1 MVYYPMLVYL
11 FFKKGRYYIL
21 EENKTSAFSNGLL
34 WFGAGISI
42 AEILTGMLLAPLG
55 FFKGFAAILI
65 GHIIGGTV
73 MFLAGLIGGRTGMS
87 AMETVRISFGKQGA
101 LLFAGLNVI
110 QLIGWTAV
118 MVASAALAANTIA
131 GIGTSVWSIILGV
144 LIAVWVLLGLKNLG
158 KINIFVIAALFIL
171 TIVLS
176 VVIFQGNTTPQAHG
190 EISFGAAVELAV
202 AMPLSWLP
210 IISDYTRTAKK
221 PGLAT
226 AVSCTT
232 YFIASSWMF
241 LIGMGAALLTGQD
254 DIAAIMV
261 GAGMGLTG
269 ILVVLLSTVTTTFLD
284 AFSAGVSGKSLFP
297 NVSEKTLALIATAL
311 GVILAIFAAA
321 DQFQDF
327 LYLIGSVFAP
337 MTAIL
342 ISDYFVLHRDHSSES
357 VNWLNIILWIIGFGL
372 YRFLLDVDTPL
383 GITFPVIVIIMA
395 ASAVIHKVIGK

>member
-1 MVYYPMLVYL
+1 MISIQ
-11 FFKKGRYYIL
+11 KGWYHIVNER
-21 EENKTSAFSNGLL
+21 KTSVFSNGLL

-55 FFKGFAAILI
+55 FAKAFAAIIL
-65 GHIIGGTV
+65 GHLIGGTV
-73 MFLAGLIGGRTGMS
+73 MYLAGLIGGRTGGS
-87 AMETVRISFGKQGA
+87 TMETVRISFGTQGA
-101 LLFAGLNVI
+101 KLFAGLNVI
-110 QLIGWTAV
+110 QLVGWTAV

-131 GIGTSVWSIILGV
+131 AIGVSWWSLIIGAF
-144 LIAVWVLLGLKNLG
+144 IALWIVMGLKNLS
-158 KINIFVIAALFIL
+158 KVNVVVMAAMFIL

-176 VVIFQGNTTPQAHG
+176 LVVFKGGTPQVPAG
-190 EISFGAAVELAV
+190 DLTFGGAVELAV

-210 IISDYTRTAKK
+210 IISDYTRTAEK

-226 AVSCTT
+226 AASCGA

-241 LIGMGAALLTGQD
+241 LIGMGAALFTGQD

-261 GAGMGLTG
+261 QAGMGVAG

-284 AFSAGVSGKSLFP
+284 AFSAGVSCQSLVP
-297 NVSEKTLALIATAL
+297 KVSDKVLALIATVL
-311 GVILAIFAAA
+311 GVILAIFAAP

-342 ISDYFVLHRDHSSES
+342 LSDFFILRQDHTADS
-357 VNWLNIILWIIGFGL
+357 VNWLNLVLWVLGVIL
-372 YRFLLDVDTPL
+372 YRFLLNVDTPV
-383 GITFPVIVIIMA
+383 GITVPVVVILMVI
-395 ASAVIHKVIGK
+395 SALVHKVLNKA

>member
-1 MVYYPMLVYL
+1 MIYMQ
-11 FFKKGRYYIL
+11 KGWYHIVNER
-21 EENKTSAFSNGLL
+21 KTSVFSNGLL

-55 FFKGFAAILI
+55 FAKAFAAIIL
-65 GHIIGGTV
+65 GHLIGGTV
-73 MFLAGLIGGRTGMS
+73 MYLAGLIGGRTGGS
-87 AMETVRISFGKQGA
+87 AMETVSISFGTQGA
-101 LLFAGLNVI
+101 KLFAGLNVI
-110 QLIGWTAV
+110 QLVGWTAV

-131 GIGTSVWSIILGV
+131 AIGVSWWSLIIGAF
-144 LIAVWVLLGLKNLG
+144 IALWIVMGLKNLS
-158 KINIFVIAALFIL
+158 KVNVVVMAALFIL

-176 VVIFQGNTTPQAHG
+176 LVVFKGGTPQVPAG
-190 EISFGAAVELAV
+190 DLTFGGAVELAV

-210 IISDYTRTAKK
+210 IISDYTRTAEK

-226 AVSCTT
+226 AASCSA

-241 LIGMGAALLTGQD
+241 LIGMGAALFTGQD

-261 GAGMGLTG
+261 QAGMGVAG

-284 AFSAGVSGKSLFP
+284 AFSAGVSCQSLVP
-297 NVSEKTLALIATAL
+297 KVSDKVLALIATVL
-311 GVILAIFAAA
+311 GVILAIFAAP

-342 ISDYFVLHRDHSSES
+342 LSDFFILKQDHTADS
-357 VNWLNIILWIIGFGL
+357 VNWLNLVLWVLGVIL
-372 YRFLLDVDTPL
+372 YRFLLNVDTPV
-383 GITFPVIVIIMA
+383 GITVPVVVILMVI
-395 ASAVIHKVIGK
+395 SALVHKVLNKA

>member
-1 MVYYPMLVYL
+1 MQ
-11 FFKKGRYYIL
+11 KGWYHIVNER
-21 EENKTSAFSNGLL
+21 KTSVFSNGLL

-55 FFKGFAAILI
+55 FAKAFAAIIL
-65 GHIIGGTV
+65 GHLIGGTV
-73 MFLAGLIGGRTGMS
+73 MYLAGLIGGRTGGS
-87 AMETVRISFGKQGA
+87 AMETVRIPFGTQGA
-101 LLFAGLNVI
+101 KLFAGLNVI
-110 QLIGWTAV
+110 QLVGWTAV

-131 GIGTSVWSIILGV
+131 AIGVSWWSLIIGAF
-144 LIAVWVLLGLKNLG
+144 IALWIVMGLKNLS
-158 KINIFVIAALFIL
+158 KVNVVVMAALFIL

-176 VVIFQGNTTPQAHG
+176 LVVFKGGTPQVPAG
-190 EISFGAAVELAV
+190 DLTFGGAVELAV

-210 IISDYTRTAKK
+210 IISDYTRTAEK

-226 AVSCTT
+226 AASCSA

-241 LIGMGAALLTGQD
+241 LIGMGAALFTGQD

-261 GAGMGLTG
+261 QAGMGVAG

-284 AFSAGVSGKSLFP
+284 AFSAGVSCQSLVP
-297 NVSEKTLALIATAL
+297 KVSDKVLALIATVL
-311 GVILAIFAAA
+311 GVILAIFAAP

-342 ISDYFVLHRDHSSES
+342 LSDFFILKQDHTADS
-357 VNWLNIILWIIGFGL
+357 VNWLNLVLWVLGVIL
-372 YRFLLDVDTPL
+372 YRFLLNVDTPV
-383 GITFPVIVIIMA
+383 GITVPVVVILMIV
-395 ASAVIHKVIGK
+395 SALVHKVLNRA

>member
-1 MVYYPMLVYL
+1 
-11 FFKKGRYYIL
+11 L
-21 EENKTSAFSNGLL
+21 EENKTSVFSNGLL

-55 FFKGFAAILI
+55 FVRGFAAILI

-131 GIGTSVWSIILGV
+131 GIGTAVWSIILGV

-158 KINIFVIAALFIL
+158 KINIVVITALFIL

-176 VVIFQGNTTPQAHG
+176 VVIFQGNTPQASG
-190 EISFGAAVELAV
+190 EISFGGAVELAV

-261 GAGMGLTG
+261 GAGMGLAG

-297 NVSEKTLALIATAL
+297 KVSERTLALIATVL
-311 GVILAIFAAA
+311 GVVLAIFAAA

-357 VNWLNIILWIIGFGL
+357 VNWLNIVLWVIGFGL

-383 GITFPVIVIIMA
+383 GITFPVIVVMMA
-395 ASAVIHKVIGK
+395 ASAAIHKFLGK

>member
-1 MVYYPMLVYL
+1 MNE
-11 FFKKGRYYIL
+11 R
-21 EENKTSAFSNGLL
+21 KTSVFSNGLL

-55 FFKGFAAILI
+55 FAKAFAAIILGHLI
-65 GHIIGGTV
+65 GGVV
-73 MFLAGLIGGRTGMS
+73 MYLAGLIGGRTGGS
-87 AMETVRISFGKQGA
+87 AMETVRISFGAQGA
-101 LLFAGLNVI
+101 KLFAGLNVI
-110 QLIGWTAV
+110 QLVGWTAV

-131 GIGTSVWSIILGV
+131 AIGVSWWSLIIGAF
-144 LIAVWVLLGLKNLG
+144 IAVWIVMGLKNLS
-158 KINIFVIAALFIL
+158 KINVVVMAALFIL

-176 VVIFQGNTTPQAHG
+176 LVVFKGGAPQVPAG
-190 EISFGAAVELAV
+190 DLTFGGAVELAV

-210 IISDYTRTAKK
+210 IISDYTRTAEK

-226 AVSCTT
+226 AASCSA

-241 LIGMGAALLTGQD
+241 LIGMGAALFTGQD

-261 GAGMGLTG
+261 QAGLGVAG

-284 AFSAGVSGKSLFP
+284 AFSAGVSCQSLVP
-297 NVSEKTLALIATAL
+297 KVSDKILALIATVL
-311 GVILAIFAAA
+311 GVLLAIFAAP

-342 ISDYFVLHRDHSSES
+342 LSDFFILKQDHTADS
-357 VNWLNIILWIIGFGL
+357 VNWLNLVLWVLGVAL
-372 YRFLLDVDTPL
+372 YRFLLNVDTPV
-383 GITFPVIVIIMA
+383 GITVPVVVILMA
-395 ASAVIHKVIGK
+395 VSALVHKVLNKA

>member
-1 MVYYPMLVYL
+1 MNE
-11 FFKKGRYYIL
+11 R
-21 EENKTSAFSNGLL
+21 KTSVFSNGLL

-55 FFKGFAAILI
+55 FAKAFAAIILGHLI
-65 GHIIGGTV
+65 GGVV
-73 MFLAGLIGGRTGMS
+73 MYLAGLIGGRTGGS
-87 AMETVRISFGKQGA
+87 AMETVRISVGTQGA
-101 LLFAGLNVI
+101 KLFAGLNVI
-110 QLIGWTAV
+110 QLVGWTAV

-131 GIGTSVWSIILGV
+131 AIGVSWWSLIIGAF
-144 LIAVWVLLGLKNLG
+144 IAVWIVMGLKNLS
-158 KINIFVIAALFIL
+158 KINVVVMAALFIL

-176 VVIFQGNTTPQAHG
+176 LVVFKGGAPQVPAG
-190 EISFGAAVELAV
+190 DLTFGGAVELAV

-210 IISDYTRTAKK
+210 IISDYTRTAEK

-226 AVSCTT
+226 AASCSA

-241 LIGMGAALLTGQD
+241 LIGMGAALFTGQD

-261 GAGMGLTG
+261 QAGLGVAG

-284 AFSAGVSGKSLFP
+284 AFSAGVSCQSLVP
-297 NVSEKTLALIATAL
+297 KVSDKILALIATVL
-311 GVILAIFAAA
+311 GVLLAIFAAP

-342 ISDYFVLHRDHSSES
+342 LSDFFILKQDHTADS
-357 VNWLNIILWIIGFGL
+357 VNWLNLVLWVLGVAL
-372 YRFLLDVDTPL
+372 YRFLLNVDTPV
-383 GITFPVIVIIMA
+383 GITVPVVVILMA
-395 ASAVIHKVIGK
+395 VSALVHKVLNKA

>member
-1 MVYYPMLVYL
+1 MNE
-11 FFKKGRYYIL
+11 R
-21 EENKTSAFSNGLL
+21 KTSVFSNGLL

-55 FFKGFAAILI
+55 FAKAFAAIILGHLI
-65 GHIIGGTV
+65 GGVV
-73 MFLAGLIGGRTGMS
+73 MYLAGLIGGRTGGS
-87 AMETVRISFGKQGA
+87 AMKTVRISFGTQGA
-101 LLFAGLNVI
+101 KLFAGLNVI
-110 QLIGWTAV
+110 QLVGWTAV

-131 GIGTSVWSIILGV
+131 AIGVSWWSLIIGAF
-144 LIAVWVLLGLKNLG
+144 IAVWIVMGLKNLS
-158 KINIFVIAALFIL
+158 KINVVVMAALFIL

-176 VVIFQGNTTPQAHG
+176 LVVFKGGAPQVPAG
-190 EISFGAAVELAV
+190 DLTFGGAVELAV

-210 IISDYTRTAKK
+210 IISDYTRTAEK

-226 AVSCTT
+226 AASCSA

-241 LIGMGAALLTGQD
+241 LIGMGAALFTGQD

-261 GAGMGLTG
+261 QAGLGVAG

-284 AFSAGVSGKSLFP
+284 AFSAGVSCQSLVP
-297 NVSEKTLALIATAL
+297 KVSDKILALIATVL
-311 GVILAIFAAA
+311 GVLLAIFAAP

-342 ISDYFVLHRDHSSES
+342 LSDFFILKQDHTADS
-357 VNWLNIILWIIGFGL
+357 VNWLNLVLWVLGVAL
-372 YRFLLDVDTPL
+372 YRFLLNVDTPV
-383 GITFPVIVIIMA
+383 GITVPVVVILMA
-395 ASAVIHKVIGK
+395 VSALVHKVLNKA